1 VAPPTPRQQPGRV
14 RLADVAAAAGVDTST
29 ASRVLR
35 NEKQRITGDAR
46 ARILRAAAD
55 LGYVANANARSLRS
69 RRTMT
74 LGLLVP
80 QVAGAVYADV
90 IRGATIAA
98 REAGYIM
105 VIIDAG
111 AIGTAKDAFD
121 ALILEGRVDG
131 MLIAS
136 GTVTDSLDDEMLVE
150 SGRCVVVNRL
160 IRGGMPSVI
169 EDDEAGMRLG
179 VEELIRLGHRRIAFL
194 AGPPDIDTS
203 RRRLAGYRA
212 AMSAAGLRVPRT
224 YVDHAGYTE
233 QEGFAGMER
242 LLGQP
247 KVPTA
252 VASASI
258 AASVGAL
265 AACRHLGVDVPR
277 DLSVVSFH
285 DAPLAGLLS
294 PPLTTVHMPLEELG
308 VQATRLLIDLLDGS
322 PVPQTLKVTEP
333 APRLVDRGST
343 AAPSKSE

>member
-1 VAPPTPRQQPGRV
+1 MASTTPRRRPGRV

-35 NEKQRITGDAR
+35 NEKQRITGDTR

-55 LGYVANANARSLRS
+55 LGYVANATARSLRS

-98 REAGYIM
+98 RDAGYVM
-105 VIIDAG
+105 VMIDAG
-111 AIGTAKDAFD
+111 AIGTAKDAFHT
-121 ALILEGRVDG
+121 LILEGRVDG

-160 IRGGMPSVI
+160 IRGGMPSII

-179 VEELIRLGHRRIAFL
+179 VEELVRLGHRRIAFL
-194 AGPPDIDTS
+194 AGPADVDTS

-212 AMSAAGLRVPRT
+212 AMSAAGLRVPRG

-233 QEGFAGMER
+233 QDGFAGMER

-247 KVPTA
+247 RVPTA

-258 AASVGAL
+258 AASIGAL
-265 AACRHLGVDVPR
+265 AACRHAGVDVPG

-285 DAPLAGLLS
+285 DAPLAALLS

-308 VQATRLLIDLLDGS
+308 AQATRLLIDLLDGN
-322 PVPQTLKVTEP
+322 PVPRTLKVTEP

-343 AAPSKSE
+343 AAPPADG